1 MKWRPPLPVRL
12 IYCFSGRWTDL
23 TPIGALR
30 RGAASILLN
39 VLVNYNIHPR
49 LWLPRSFFLC
59 LGKSKTQP
67 GWCNLRRGIKEQ
79 DAELDGRTRIPRE
92 TNFHIKSIEHWHL
105 SKLSSAPH
113 NTGVGCVFVYQTVH
127 VSSKRSCTSLL
138 STLDVASASHVE
150 LLELRDTCKE
160 VQTDRKN

>member
-1 MKWRPPLPVRL
+1 M
-12 IYCFSGRWTDL
+12 
-23 TPIGALR
+23 
-30 RGAASILLN
+30 AASLL
-39 VLVNYNIHPR
+39 
-49 LWLPRSFFLC
+49 FLC

-113 NTGVGCVFVYQTVH
+113 NTGVACVFV
-127 VSSKRSCTSLL
+127 SSKWSCTSLL
-138 STLDVASASHVE
+138 STLDLASASHVE

-160 VQTDRKN
+160 VQTDRKNWKVIQFPGFLIPHSFSPLHACPSAFGHGRVRFSFG